1 MNYSAGSARVEQLR
15 REAAA
20 QEQAYLA
27 EMNVMKKIDMLEYQ
41 LTPAR
46 DALAREIAKGEG

>member
-27 EMNVMKKIDMLEYQ
+27 ETNVMRKIDMLEFQ